1 MLPSV
6 KNSKDIYEKAISWF
20 WVILFISS
28 VLYLRWILV
37 DMHTETIRMTEER
50 ERFKFQMED
59 IRDENEDF
67 YKGLKASLEE
77 SVKFLKENKI
87 AD

>member
-37 DMHTETIRMTEER
+37 DMHVETVRLGEER
-50 ERFKFQMED
+50 ERFKSQIEN

-67 YKGLKASLEE
+67 YENLKASLDE
-77 SVKFLKENKI
+77 SVRFLKENRTPK
-87 AD
+87 

>member
-20 WVILFISS
+20 WVILFMSA

-37 DMHTETIRMTEER
+37 DMHTETIRLTEER
-50 ERFKFQMED
+50 ERFKSQIED
-59 IRDENEDF
+59 IRDKNEAF
-67 YKGLKASLEE
+67 YEGLKASLEE
-77 SVKFLKENKI
+77 SVKFLKENKT
-87 AD
+87 AN